1 MKFNGLIIP
10 RSYNEYIN
18 KTDLQAIKQAVASGT
33 DSALNINSVQP
44 VQNRVIAAII
54 PQDITEE
61 NPLATENFVN
71 ESVAT
76 NSAYFRGTYNSLAE
90 LEAYSG
96 EKTNNDYAW
105 VMTNNGSVYQRYKWD
120 TEAWVYEYEL
130 NLANADILFN
140 VSHPIGEIYVQ
151 FPLQLNPAELYGR
164 GTWSDITADYAG
176 LFFRAAGGD
185 AAEFGQTQN
194 EGLPDINGTLENIR
208 CRSANGSGAFSI
220 TSLYKTQTDAA
231 TETNQRGC
239 SIAFNASDANEIYG
253 ASEHVT
259 PVNTAIKIWKRTA

>member
-10 RSYNEYIN
+10 RSYNDYIN

-105 VMTNNGSVYQRYKWD
+105 VVTNNGSVYQRYKWD
-120 TEAWVYEYEL
+120 TEAWLYEYEL

-185 AAEFGQTQN
+185 AAEFGVDEN
-194 EGLPDINGTLENIR
+194 ENIIIQNDEIKEHSHNISYSGDNWALMKTGGSQHTGLGSDS
-208 CRSANGSGAFSI
+208 RSQTNVQAILDEI
-220 TSLYKTQTDAA
+220 TISNTGGN
-231 TETNQRGC
+231 ETR
-239 SIAFNASDANEIYG
+239 
-253 ASEHVT
+253 